1 MRLSNI
7 NKVNVHDFIG
17 QIFAQSDN
25 LYITHSLTHS
35 LTIIAS
41 IGEKNDASAY
51 VV

>member
-1 MRLSNI
+1 MILLGKYLLNPI
-7 NKVNVHDFIG
+7 IC
-17 QIFAQSDN
+17 I
-25 LYITHSLTHS
+25 SLTHS